1 MDPVPKNHHIRWDEQ
16 NLDENEEWK
25 KEAAQDPNRRWI
37 EEPKTPY
44 EYLPADGREGSENKN
59 GVASS
64 NVSLSDALAKLEGSS
79 EPTVVEVE
87 REKEEHDKDFE
98 NKRKEHYH
106 VNSLKEALRKQYEG
120 EEDSDDEDE

>member
-1 MDPVPKNHHIRWDEQ
+1 MNTFLQMVEKEAKIKMVRHRAMSVFLTHLQSLRDLQ
-16 NLDENEEWK
+16 NLQLVWK
-25 KEAAQDPNRRWI
+25 ICIVDSILAIAFSLLKR
-37 EEPKTPY
+37 Y
-44 EYLPADGREGSENKN
+44 
-59 GVASS
+59 
-64 NVSLSDALAKLEGSS
+64 VS
-79 EPTVVEVE
+79 VEVE